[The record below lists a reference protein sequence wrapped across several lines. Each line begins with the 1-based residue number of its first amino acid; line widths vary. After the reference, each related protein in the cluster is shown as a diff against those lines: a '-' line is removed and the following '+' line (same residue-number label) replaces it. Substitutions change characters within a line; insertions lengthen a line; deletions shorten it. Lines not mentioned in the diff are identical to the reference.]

1 MIPVWINNRDRLST
15 TRALVEYLRQVPGCR
30 PIIVDNA
37 STYPPLL
44 GWYGRCGVEVQRLA
58 FNGGS
63 QAPWRFADL
72 ARGAAYYAVTDSDLD
87 LDGVPRDLLAVL
99 RDGLNRFPEANKAGL
114 SLEVHDLPDTPLADQ
129 ARAWEAHFWEKRLDG
144 RWFLADVD
152 TTFALYRAGDGWGGN
167 AGPAIR
173 SDRPYTGRHVP
184 WYLTPE
190 TMTEEERYYLEHCDR
205 GQASWAGRI
214 EKSLGERKGEREKG
228 IGGEGETVSSPPLP
242 RYLSPFLPH
251 QAPSTRL

>member
-87 LDGVPRDLLAVL
+87 LDGVPLDLLAVL

-129 ARAWEAHFWEKRLDG
+129 ARAWECIFGKSGSMVDG
-144 RWFLADVD
+144 FSPTSIRPSPCTAQ
-152 TTFALYRAGDGWGGN
+152 AMAGAATPVRRSAAIDPT
-167 AGPAIR
+167 PAATC
-173 SDRPYTGRHVP
+173 PGT
-184 WYLTPE
+184 
-190 TMTEEERYYLEHCDR
+190 
-205 GQASWAGRI
+205 
-214 EKSLGERKGEREKG
+214 
-228 IGGEGETVSSPPLP
+228 
-242 RYLSPFLPH
+242 
-251 QAPSTRL
+251 